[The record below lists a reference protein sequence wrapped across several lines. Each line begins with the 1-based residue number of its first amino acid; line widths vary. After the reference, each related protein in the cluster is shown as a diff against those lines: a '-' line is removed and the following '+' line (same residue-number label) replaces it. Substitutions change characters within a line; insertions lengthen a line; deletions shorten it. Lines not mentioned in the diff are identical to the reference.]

1 MCAACTV
8 DLSTQLYLLTSCLI
22 LVAGANRDFVKTQE
36 YGYEGSW
43 VECLQIFASSVGL
56 LYKEN
61 VQKLMSKFI
70 AAGVYASICNYYVH

>member
-22 LVAGANRDFVKTQE
+22 LVAGANCDFVKIQE

-43 VECLQIFASSVGL
+43 LSAYKYLLPVLAFSIKRMCKSS
-56 LYKEN
+56 
-61 VQKLMSKFI
+61 
-70 AAGVYASICNYYVH
+70 